1 MKVLLV
7 FPREPG
13 TCVSNDSVLP
23 FPLLGLTQL
32 AATFPVDYELKL
44 IDESVRPLRGIEK
57 ADLVC
62 ITTMTAT
69 VNRAYE
75 LADRFLEHSIPVIL
89 GGAHAT
95 VMPDEAANHATS
107 VVIGE
112 AEKVMP
118 DLIRDFE
125 KGELAPRYQ
134 AGSYAELADI
144 PQPRV
149 DLLNWRHRFFL
160 SSLQTSRGCPNSC
173 NFCSVPSIFG
183 HRLRLKN
190 IETIKSELEVA
201 SKHGSKYLFVV
212 DDNFT
217 ANRKRAREIMDLFAF
232 YKMRWMGF
240 STLAMAEDGDFLE
253 ALRRSNCVSLF
264 IGFESLHQRDNF
276 VKNKKYADP
285 AAVSHAVKVIHEA
298 GIGIQG
304 SFIFGFDHDTPDVF
318 GEVASFIQANEI
330 EVPNVNILTPFPG
343 TELYEQ
349 IDGEGRILHH
359 DWNKYDMNH
368 VVYEPRSMSVEE
380 LQQGFAWTLKYLSS
394 PTVIPRRLSWRRPYY
409 PYFLM
414 ANFSLHRSLTKL
426 SKNLWNA
433 KVHSDMVHMGAC
445 RC

>member
-32 AATFPVDYELKL
+32 AAAFPAHYELKL
-44 IDESVRPLRGIEK
+44 VDESVRPLDTRET

-69 VNRAYE
+69 VNRAYA
-75 LADRFLEHSIPVIL
+75 LADGFLARGIPVLL

-95 VMPDEAANHATS
+95 VLPDEAAGHATS
-107 VVIGE
+107 VLVGE
-112 AEKVMP
+112 AESVMP
-118 DLIRDFE
+118 QLIADFE
-125 KGELAPRYQ
+125 RGALAPRYQ
-134 AGSYAELADI
+134 ASSHAELTDI

-149 DLLNWRHRFFL
+149 DLLSWRHRFFL

-173 NFCSVPSIFG
+173 NFCSVPAIFG
-183 HRLRLKN
+183 HRLRLKT
-190 IETIKSELEVA
+190 IDTIKAELQTA
-201 SKHGSKYLFVV
+201 SRHGTRYLFVV

-217 ANRKRAREIMDLFAF
+217 ANRKRAREIMELFAF

-240 STLAMAEDGDFLE
+240 STLAMAEDGEFLE

-264 IGFESLHQRDNF
+264 VGFESLHQRDNF

-304 SFIFGFDHDTPDVF
+304 SFIFGFDHDTPEVF
-318 GEVASFIQANEI
+318 AEVASFIQANEI

-343 TELYEQ
+343 TRLYDQ
-349 IDGEGRILHH
+349 IAAEGRILHH
-359 DWNKYDMNH
+359 DWDKYDMNN
-368 VVYEPRSMSVEE
+368 VVYQPRGMTVEE
-380 LQQGFAWTLKYLSS
+380 LRQGYAWTLKYLSS
-394 PTVIPRRLSWRRPYY
+394 PTVILRRLSWRRPYY

-414 ANFSLHRSLTKL
+414 ANFSLHRALTRL
-426 SKNLWNA
+426 AKNVWDPRVQQALEA
-433 KVHSDMVHMGAC
+433 RGAC

>member
-32 AATFPVDYELKL
+32 AATFPDHYELKL
-44 IDESVRPLRGIEK
+44 VDESVRPVRAVEP

-69 VNRAYE
+69 VKRAYA
-75 LADRFLEHSIPVIL
+75 LADRFLAHDIPVVL

-95 VMPDEAANHATS
+95 VLPDEAARHATS
-107 VVIGE
+107 VVVGE
-112 AEKVMP
+112 AENVMP
-118 DLIRDFE
+118 QLIEDFE
-125 KGELAPRYQ
+125 QGRLARRYQ
-134 AGSYAELADI
+134 ADAFTSLVEMPA
-144 PQPRV
+144 PRV

-173 NFCSVPSIFG
+173 NFCSVPAIFG
-183 HRLRLKN
+183 RRLRLKP
-190 IETIKSELEVA
+190 IDTIKAELEA
-201 SKHGSKYLFVV
+201 AARHGSRYLFVV

-217 ANRKRAREIMDLFAF
+217 ANRQRAREIMDLFSF

-240 STLAMAEDGDFLE
+240 STLAMAEDGEFLD

-264 IGFESLHQRDNF
+264 VGFESLHQRDNF
-276 VKNKKYADP
+276 IKNKKYADP
-285 AAVSHAVKVIHEA
+285 AAVSHAVKIIHEA

-304 SFIFGFDHDTPDVF
+304 SFIFGFEHDTPEVF
-318 GEVASFIQANEI
+318 GEVAAFIQENEI

-343 TELYEQ
+343 TTLYADMEKQ
-349 IDGEGRILHH
+349 GRILHH
-359 DWNKYDMNH
+359 DWDRYDMNH
-368 VVYEPRSMSVEE
+368 VVYQPRSMTVEE
-380 LQQGFAWTLKYLSS
+380 LQQGYAWTLKYLAS
-394 PTVIPRRLSWRRPYY
+394 PTVILKRLSWRRPYY

-414 ANFSLHRSLTKL
+414 ANFSLHRALTKL
-426 SKNLWNA
+426 AKSGWNRDIQ
-433 KVHSDMVHMGAC
+433 KSLESRGAC
-445 RC
+445 LC

>member
-32 AATFPVDYELKL
+32 AATFPDHYELKL
-44 IDESVRPLRGIEK
+44 IDETVRPLRGLEQ

-69 VNRAYE
+69 VNRAYA
-75 LADRFLEHSIPVIL
+75 LADRFLENSIPVIL

-95 VMPDEAANHATS
+95 VMPDEAGAHATS

-112 AEKVMP
+112 AENVMAA
-118 DLIRDFE
+118 LIRDFE
-125 KGELAPRYQ
+125 NGELAPRYQ
-134 AGSYAELADI
+134 ADSYAGLIDI
-144 PQPRV
+144 SLPRV

-173 NFCSVPSIFG
+173 DFCSVPTIFG
-183 HRLRLKN
+183 HRLRLKS
-190 IETIKSELEVA
+190 IDTIKMELEMA
-201 SKHGSKYLFVV
+201 GKHGSKYLFVV

-217 ANRKRAREIMDLFAF
+217 ANRHRAREIMDLFSF

-240 STLAMAEDGDFLE
+240 STLAMAEDGDFLDD
-253 ALRRSNCVSLF
+253 LRRSNCVSLF

-276 VKNKKYADP
+276 VKNKKYTDP

-304 SFIFGFDHDTPDVF
+304 SFIFGFDHDTPEVF
-318 GEVASFIQANEI
+318 GEVASFIQDNEI

-343 TELYEQ
+343 TDLYKQ

-359 DWNKYDMNH
+359 DWDKYDMNH
-368 VVYEPRSMSVEE
+368 VVYQPRSMTVEE
-380 LQQGFAWTLKYLSS
+380 LQQGYAWTLKYLSS

-414 ANFSLHRSLTKL
+414 ANFSLHRALTKL
-426 SKNLWNA
+426 AKNNWNSLVQKNMEA
-433 KVHSDMVHMGAC
+433 RGVFPC
-445 RC
+445 